1 MTQEKKEYRLWT
13 IADAKD
19 GDVLID
25 KSNGKECPFI
35 FKETKPSNIKTDV
48 LNPLS
53 VLGYCGI
60 GGAGFTK
67 GNGWGDTANCT
78 YYPANKEQQNL
89 LFQKMKEAGY
99 EWDAEK
105 KELNKVEQKDVIH
118 KELTEFEKAV
128 KQVME
133 EAIECGDTHNL
144 KADAEMLYNLAR
156 KPVDVETSPTLEEHH
171 ELDRRI
177 MDAFRH
183 SLEEFFSDHPE
194 FLPKRKLH
202 WRFPPPM

>member
-1 MTQEKKEYRLWT
+1 MTKEKKVNARDVASRW
-13 IADAKD
+13 AKE
-19 GDVLID
+19 L
-25 KSNGKECPFI
+25 
-35 FKETKPSNIKTDV
+35 
-48 LNPLS
+48 
-53 VLGYCGI
+53 
-60 GGAGFTK
+60 
-67 GNGWGDTANCT
+67 
-78 YYPANKEQQNL
+78 YPMMTPEQQI
-89 LFQKMKEAGY
+89 KAEADFP
-99 EWDAEK
+99 ELK
-105 KELNKVEQKDVIH
+105 KE
-118 KELTEFEKAV
+118 ELTEFKKAV

-156 KPVDVETSPTLEEHH
+156 KPVDVETSPTLKEHY

-194 FLPKRKLH
+194 FLPKRKPH